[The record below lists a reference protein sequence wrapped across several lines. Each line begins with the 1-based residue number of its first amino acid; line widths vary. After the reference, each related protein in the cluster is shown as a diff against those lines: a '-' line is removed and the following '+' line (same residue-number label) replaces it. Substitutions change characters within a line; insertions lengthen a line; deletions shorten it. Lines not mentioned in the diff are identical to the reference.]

1 LRHAA
6 FDMYQVI
13 TVPTVGLFIRGV
25 ILTGVSILE
34 PLRNLVRGVGEGI
47 YVHERNLQ
55 SPLSNKFMF
64 FLYGGLR

>member
-1 LRHAA
+1 MRHAA

-25 ILTGVSILE
+25 TGVSILE

-47 YVHERNLQ
+47 YERNLQ
-55 SPLSNKFMF
+55 TPLSNKFMF